1 MLQSILS
8 FFTSSSSST
17 GLSSWIKGLI
27 LVVAV
32 VGAAVLGYTLAAKS
46 YAAEISRLQAEYSAK
61 AQAMA
66 ESNLEEAK
74 KSAKRL
80 SDAIT
85 ARDAALRELDAARGD
100 SDGLRDELASYQ
112 RKLSATGTG
121 ACESER
127 KRLAG
132 CVRLLREGADLAS
145 EGARLAQRI
154 AIDKDAIAALK

>member
-1 MLQSILS
+1 MLKTILS
-8 FFTSSSSST
+8 FFTSSS
-17 GLSSWIKGLI
+17 GWVKGLALAI
-27 LVVAV
+27 GLLVSAVA
-32 VGAAVLGYTLAAKS
+32 GYTLAAKS

-74 KSAKRL
+74 KSAKQL

-85 ARDAALRELDAARGD
+85 ARDAALRQLAATRGD
-100 SDGLRDELASYQ
+100 VDGLRDQLDSYE
-112 RKLSATGTG
+112 RRLRTAGSGS
-121 ACESER
+121 CESDR

-132 CVRLLREGADLAS
+132 CVSLLREGAGLAD

>member
-32 VGAAVLGYTLAAKS
+32 VGAAVLGYTLAAKG
-46 YAAEISRLQAEYSAK
+46 YAAEISRLQADFSAR
-61 AQAMA
+61 AQEQA
-66 ESNLEEAK
+66 EKNLQEAK
-74 KSAKRL
+74 RNAEKL
-80 SDAIT
+80 SDAIA

-100 SDGLRDELASYQ
+100 SDGLREQLASYE
-112 RKLSATGTG
+112 RRLRTAGSG
-121 ACESER
+121 ACESDR

-132 CVRLLREGADLAS
+132 CVSLLREGADLAS

-154 AIDKDAIAALK
+154 AIDKDALAKLK

>member
-17 GLSSWIKGLI
+17 GLSNWIKGLL

-32 VGAAVLGYTLAAKS
+32 AVAAVLGYTLAARS
-46 YAAEISRLQAEYSAK
+46 YSAEIARMQADFSARAQEQAEKNLQEAEKNAK
-61 AQAMA
+61 TLA
-66 ESNLEEAK
+66 E
-74 KSAKRL
+74 
-80 SDAIT
+80 AIA

-100 SDGLRDELASYQ
+100 SDGLREQLASYE
-112 RKLSATGTG
+112 RKLSSAGPS

-132 CVRLLREGADLAS
+132 CVRLLREGAGLAD

>member
-1 MLQSILS
+1 MLKTILS
-8 FFTSSSSST
+8 FFTSSST
-17 GLSSWIKGLI
+17 GWVKGLI
-27 LVVAV
+27 LVVAI

-85 ARDAALRELDAARGD
+85 ARDAALRQLAAARGD
-100 SDGLRDELASYQ
+100 VDGLRDELAAYQ
-112 RKLSATGTG
+112 RKLSAAGTG

-132 CVRLLREGADLAS
+132 CVRLLSEGTGLAAEGAGLA
-145 EGARLAQRI
+145 ERI
-154 AIDKDAIAALK
+154 AIDKDALAKLK

>member
-1 MLQSILS
+1 MLKTIIS
-8 FFTSSSSST
+8 FFTSSSR
-17 GLSSWIKGLI
+17 GWIKGLI
-27 LVVAV
+27 LVVALG
-32 VGAAVLGYTLAAKS
+32 GAAALGYTLAAKS
-46 YAAEISRLQAEYSAK
+46 YAAEISQLQAEYSAK

-74 KSAKRL
+74 KSAKKL

-85 ARDAALRELDAARGD
+85 ARDAALRQLAASRGD
-100 SDGLRDELASYQ
+100 VDGLRDELASYQ
-112 RKLSATGTG
+112 RKLSAAGTG

>member
-1 MLQSILS
+1 MLKTILS
-8 FFTSSSSST
+8 FFTSSS
-17 GLSSWIKGLI
+17 GGWVKGLI
-27 LVVAV
+27 LVVAL
-32 VGAAVLGYTLAAKS
+32 VGAAVLGYTLAAKG

-85 ARDAALRELDAARGD
+85 ARDAALRQLAATRGD
-100 SDGLRDELASYQ
+100 VDGLRDELASYQ

-132 CVRLLREGADLAS
+132 CVRLLSEGAGLAS
-145 EGARLAQRI
+145 EGARLAQRL
-154 AIDKDAIAALK
+154 AIDKDALAKLK

>member
-1 MLQSILS
+1 MLKTILS
-8 FFTSSSSST
+8 FFTSSS
-17 GLSSWIKGLI
+17 GWVKGLALAI
-27 LVVAV
+27 GLLVSAVA
-32 VGAAVLGYTLAAKS
+32 GYTLAAKS

-85 ARDAALRELDAARGD
+85 ARDAALRQLAATRGD
-100 SDGLRDELASYQ
+100 VDGLRDQLDSYE
-112 RKLSATGTG
+112 RRLRTAGSV
-121 ACESER
+121 ACESDR

-132 CVRLLREGADLAS
+132 CVSLLREGAGLAD